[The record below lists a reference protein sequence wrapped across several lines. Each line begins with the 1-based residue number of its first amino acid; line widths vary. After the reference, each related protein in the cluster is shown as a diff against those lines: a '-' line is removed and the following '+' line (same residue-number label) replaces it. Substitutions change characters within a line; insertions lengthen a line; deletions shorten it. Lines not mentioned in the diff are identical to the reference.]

1 MEPKNRVF
9 CRECSRPKMLFESEK
24 KAQLFMKYNNEDFD
38 AENRQVPVRAY
49 YCEACC
55 GWHLTHITD
64 PLTGPSKT
72 EQAIK
77 RMRTSINMNRESK
90 KRTSAIRSEISNKV
104 VSQLAIIDK
113 HIANNENTE
122 AKKLID
128 ELLEMNKTKYIS
140 PKLLKLIKGKKRL
153 IDGNLQQ

>member
-38 AENRQVPVRAY
+38 AENGYVPVRAY

-55 GWHLTHITD
+55 GWHLTHIAVAFV
-64 PLTGPSKT
+64 GPSKT
-72 EQAIK
+72 EQALE
-77 RMRTSINMNRESK
+77 RMRTSIKINKESSK
-90 KRTSAIRSEISNKV
+90 KISVIRSEISNKV

-140 PKLLKLIKGKKRL
+140 PKLLKLIRGKKKL
-153 IDGNLQQ
+153 IDGN